1 LSKLVAARAKALAL
15 EFSPL
20 PRRERAPRKGW
31 ERGLIDGETRAIAYR
46 DVRLS
51 RRFATP
57 SPSGGEGN
65 VARRKALIGLST
77 VPWWLPALLT
87 NDAFAQTSARPLDE
101 RVRSAKLERG
111 GLSLDIPVVVETGTS
126 VPIVLFADQSRLRNG
141 VRVERLGVLAPKNPR
156 PVAMEI
162 ELGPLMSQA
171 RITTNIRLGA
181 SQAVVGVAQLSDGTY
196 WQHAINVVLT
206 GSACYDGT

>member
-1 LSKLVAARAKALAL
+1 MDPSPERRPVSIVDNLRLGSARESAMAWIPDCAGMTPVESHRRREVLVALA
-15 EFSPL
+15 S
-20 PRRERAPRKGW
+20 
-31 ERGLIDGETRAIAYR
+31 
-46 DVRLS
+46 
-51 RRFATP
+51 
-57 SPSGGEGN
+57 
-65 VARRKALIGLST
+65 
-77 VPWWLPALLT
+77 VPWWLPAL
-87 NDAFAQTSARPLDE
+87 NAFAQASPGALDE
-101 RVRSAKLERG
+101 RVRGVRLERG

-126 VPIVLFADQSRLRNG
+126 VPIVLFADQSQLKSG

-162 ELGPLMSQA
+162 ELGSLVSQA

-181 SQAVVGVAQLSDGTY
+181 SQSVIGVAQLSDGTI